1 MARPR
6 IPFARTV
13 SKPLEALALGLIRFY
28 QLALSPYLGPN
39 CRFQPT
45 CSNYAREAIVRHG
58 IWRGGYLSLR
68 RLSRCHPVTWLGGG
82 GGFDPVPGKT
92 TSLKAHDV

>member
-6 IPFARTV
+6 IPFARTL
-13 SKPLEALALGLIRFY
+13 SKPLEALTLALIGFY

-82 GGFDPVPGKT
+82 EGFDPVPGKT

>member
-6 IPFARTV
+6 IPFARIL

-28 QLALSPYLGPN
+28 QLALSPYLGPS

-45 CSNYAREAIVRHG
+45 CSSYAREAIGRHG

-68 RLSRCHPVTWLGGG
+68 RLSRCHPITWLGGG
-82 GGFDPVPGKT
+82 EGFDPVPGKT